1 MSLETKIRSIIAES
15 GAQMGVCVRHLES
28 GEETAVDADRSFPLA
43 SVFKI
48 PVLVEAFRQLHAGR
62 FRMEERW
69 ELTTAEKNLPSGVLT
84 FCADGL
90 QPTARDL
97 ITLMIIISD
106 NTATDMV
113 MHRLGVENV
122 TKAMHELGLTD
133 IHVPLTVRGIFDD
146 MLVSADPTQDLLE
159 LAKQS
164 SNRDGIAY
172 SSGPENNVGTP
183 RALTDLLQMIWR
195 GEIVS
200 RAACDGIL
208 EILLAQQLNDRL
220 PRFLPAGTPFAH
232 KTGTLGGIRNDSGI
246 LYASENSHIAVT
258 VFSRWDDQ
266 SVAADPV
273 AKWERIVAIDSAFGK
288 IGRAV
293 YAQYK

>member
-1 MSLETKIRSIIAES
+1 MSLETEIRSLIADS
-15 GAQMGVCVRHLES
+15 GAEMGVCVRHLES
-28 GEETAVDADRSFPLA
+28 GEETAIDAGRSFPLA

-62 FRMEERW
+62 FRMEDRW

-90 QPTARDL
+90 KPTARDL

-113 MHRLGVENV
+113 MHRLGVANV

-133 IHVPLTVRGIFDD
+133 IHMPLTVRGIFDD
-146 MLVSADPTQDLLE
+146 MLVSADPTQDLLA

-164 SNRDGIAY
+164 SKRDGIAY

-183 RALTDLLQMIWR
+183 RALTDLLQLIWR

-200 RAACDGIL
+200 RAACDGML
-208 EILLAQQLNDRL
+208 EILLAQQLYDRL

-232 KTGTLGGIRNDSGI
+232 KTGTLGGVRNDSGI
-246 LYASENSHIAVT
+246 IYASDNSHIAVT
-258 VFSRWDDQ
+258 VFCRWDDQ

-273 AKWERIVAIDSAFGK
+273 AKWDRIVAIDSAFGK
-288 IGRAV
+288 IGLAAYER
-293 YAQYK
+293 YN

>member
-1 MSLETKIRSIIAES
+1 MSLETEIRSLIADS
-15 GAQMGVCVRHLES
+15 GAEMGVCVRHLES
-28 GEETAVDADRSFPLA
+28 GEETAIDAGRSFPLA

-62 FRMEERW
+62 FRMEDRW

-90 QPTARDL
+90 KPTARDL

-113 MHRLGVENV
+113 MHRLGVANV

-133 IHVPLTVRGIFDD
+133 IHMPLTVRGIFDD
-146 MLVSADPTQDLLE
+146 MLVSADPTQDLLA

-164 SNRDGIAY
+164 SKRDGIAY
-172 SSGPENNVGTP
+172 NSGPENNVGTP
-183 RALTDLLQMIWR
+183 RALTDLLQLIWR

-200 RAACDGIL
+200 RAACDGML
-208 EILLAQQLNDRL
+208 EILLAQQLYDRL

-232 KTGTLGGIRNDSGI
+232 KTGTLGGVRNDSGI
-246 LYASENSHIAVT
+246 IYASDNSHIAVT
-258 VFSRWDDQ
+258 VFCRWDDQ

-273 AKWERIVAIDSAFGK
+273 AKWDRIVAIDSAFGK
-288 IGRAV
+288 IGLAAYER
-293 YAQYK
+293 YN

>member
-1 MSLETKIRSIIAES
+1 MSLETEIRSLIADS

-28 GEETAVDADRSFPLA
+28 GEETAIDADRSFPLA

-48 PVLVEAFRQLHAGR
+48 PVLVEAFRQLHAGK

-90 QPTARDL
+90 KPTARDL

-122 TKAMHELGLTD
+122 TKAMHGLGLTD

-159 LAKQS
+159 LAKQPS
-164 SNRDGIAY
+164 KRDGIAY

-183 RALTDLLQMIWR
+183 RALTDLLQLIWR

-200 RAACDGIL
+200 RAACAGML
-208 EILLAQQLNDRL
+208 EILLKQQLYDRL
-220 PRFLPAGTPFAH
+220 PRFLPPGTPFAH
-232 KTGTLGGIRNDSGI
+232 KTGTLGGVRNDSGI
-246 LYASENSHIAVT
+246 IYANDNSHIAVT
-258 VFSRWDDQ
+258 VFCRWDDQ
-266 SVAADPV
+266 AVAADPV
-273 AKWERIVAIDSAFGK
+273 AKWERIVAIDSTFGK

-293 YAQYK
+293 YDKYR

>member
-1 MSLETKIRSIIAES
+1 MSFENEIRSIIADS
-15 GAQMGVCVRHLES
+15 GAEMGVCVRHLES
-28 GEETAVDADRSFPLA
+28 GEEIAIDADRSFPLA

-62 FRMEERW
+62 FRLEDRW
-69 ELTTAEKNLPSGVLT
+69 ELTTAEKNLPSGVLL
-84 FCADGL
+84 FFADGL
-90 QPTARDL
+90 KPTARDL

-146 MLVSADPTQDLLE
+146 LLVSSDPTQDLLE
-159 LAKQS
+159 AAKQPS
-164 SNRDGIAY
+164 KRDGIAY
-172 SSGPENNVGTP
+172 STGPDNNVGTP

-195 GEIVS
+195 GEIAG
-200 RAACDGIL
+200 RAACDGML
-208 EILLAQQLNDRL
+208 EVLLKQQLYDRL
-220 PRFLPAGTPFAH
+220 PRFLPPGTPFAH
-232 KTGTLGGIRNDSGI
+232 KTGTLGGVRNDSGI
-246 LYASENSHIAVT
+246 LYANDNAHIAVT

-266 SVAADPV
+266 AVAADPV

-288 IGRAV
+288 IGLAV
-293 YAQYK
+293 YEQYK